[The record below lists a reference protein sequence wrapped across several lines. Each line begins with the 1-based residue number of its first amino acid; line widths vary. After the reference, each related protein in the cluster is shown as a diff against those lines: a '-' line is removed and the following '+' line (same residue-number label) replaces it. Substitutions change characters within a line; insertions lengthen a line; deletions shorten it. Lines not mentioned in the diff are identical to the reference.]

1 MPAKSKQQ
9 QKFFGMVS
17 RCKKTGICPSEKI
30 AKAAES
36 MTKKQIHDF
45 AATSHS
51 NLPKKVKQK
60 RKKRKKM
67 LPFKEWIQIRDANF
81 IVDEIY

>member
-1 MPAKSKQQ
+1 
-9 QKFFGMVS
+9 
-17 RCKKTGICPSEKI
+17 
-30 AKAAES
+30 